1 MRCCG
6 GVQHLGMSSEPA
18 LDSRSRCW
26 RWLFRSCTALF
37 KQSKALNA
45 CVEIRSAFP
54 STGLSVRTGFFYL
67 LLREPVRS
75 PVRFRAFVDTLEG
88 FPARQGLFCSAR
100 AVVCEC
106 EILWVLCLCVRGG
119 KSIICIG
126 SGAASGSSA
135 EKLKPNGGGTRTLRA
150 AVKVGKILGWSCSC
164 IVCSQRGQPRKID
177 RLRQN

>member
-1 MRCCG
+1 MWRRTASRDE
-6 GVQHLGMSSEPA
+6 LGAGSRLSLSLLA
-18 LDSRSRCW
+18 L
-26 RWLFRSCTALF
+26 
-37 KQSKALNA
+37 
-45 CVEIRSAFP
+45 AFP
-54 STGLSVRTGFFYL
+54 QLYRALQTVESVERMRGDPLRFPFNWFVCADGFFYL

-150 AVKVGKILGWSCSC
+150 TVKVGKILGRSCSC
-164 IVCSQRGQPRKID
+164 IVGSQRGQPRKID